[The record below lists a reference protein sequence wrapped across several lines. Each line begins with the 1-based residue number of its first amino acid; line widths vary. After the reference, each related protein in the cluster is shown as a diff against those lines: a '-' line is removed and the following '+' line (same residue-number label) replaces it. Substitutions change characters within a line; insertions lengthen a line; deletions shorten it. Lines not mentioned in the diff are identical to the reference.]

1 MQRSLPIKI
10 LFAAL
15 ILSLLLPQFVLN
27 TGCANQIPPTG
38 GARDSIPPM
47 LISAKP
53 ADSSKNFLGKKIIL
67 EFNEFVTVENY
78 SENLLISPTPKSLPG
93 VEHKLRTITVTIKDT
108 LEPNTTYTY
117 DFGNAIKDINE
128 SNILKNFSYTF
139 STGDKLDDLQF
150 TGKVLI
156 AQSGLA
162 DSTLIA
168 VLHRKGDD
176 SAVRKEVP
184 RYISRIDKEGNFLFK
199 NLPAGTFYLYAFL
212 DLGRQKRY
220 SDSLFAFAESSIII
234 SDSTKPVVLYAY
246 TEIETRKP
254 SSPSGS
260 RTPPARGGN
269 AATDKRLRLETSL
282 QNGEQDLLKPFE
294 VYFRTAPIKE
304 FDSTKIIFTDE
315 KLKPIANYRII
326 RDTSNTKLTIDYPW
340 VENTGY
346 TIIVDKD
353 FAADTAGRKLLK
365 SDTLEFRTRRQS
377 EYGAIRLRFP
387 NLDLSR
393 NPVLQIVQNGVVITS
408 HIFQSR
414 EYYVK
419 LFIPGEY
426 DMRILY
432 DENKNGIW
440 DRGQFFETPRKQPER
455 VVPITRKLNV
465 KANWDAEI
473 DITL

>member
-15 ILSLLLPQFVLN
+15 FLSFLLPQLVLN

-38 GARDSIPPM
+38 GFRDSLPPI

-53 ADSSKNFLGKKIIL
+53 ADSSKNFTGKKIVF
-67 EFNEFVTVENY
+67 EFDEFVTVENA
-78 SENLLISPTPKSLPG
+78 SQNLLVSPTSKIPPQVDS
-93 VEHKLRTITVTIKDT
+93 KLRTVTVTIKDT

-139 STGDKLDDLQF
+139 STGNKLDDLQF

-156 AQSGLA
+156 AESGLA
-162 DSTLIA
+162 DSTLTA
-168 VLHRKGDD
+168 VLYRKADD
-176 SAVRKEVP
+176 SAINKEDP
-184 RYISRIDKEGNFLFK
+184 RYITRIDKNGNFLFK
-199 NLPAGTFYLYAFL
+199 NLPPGTFYVYAFE
-212 DLGRQKRY
+212 GASRRY
-220 SDSLFAFAESSIII
+220 YKGLFAFADSPIIV
-234 SDSTKPVVLYAY
+234 SDSTQPVILYAY
-246 TEIETRKP
+246 KEFEDPPPKKP
-254 SSPSGS
+254 PSV
-260 RTPPARGGN
+260 PPARGGN
-269 AATDKRLRLETSL
+269 AAADKRLRLETTL

-304 FDSTKIIFTDE
+304 FDSTKIIFADE
-315 KLKPIANYRII
+315 KLNPIPNYRII
-326 RDTSNTKLTIDYPW
+326 RDTSNTKLTLNYPW

-353 FAADTAGRKLLK
+353 FASDTAGRKLLK
-365 SDTLEFRTRRQS
+365 SDTLEFRTRKQS
-377 EYGAIRLRFP
+377 EYGSIRLRFP
-387 NLDLSR
+387 NIDLSK
-393 NPVLQIVQNGVVITS
+393 NPVLQIVQNGELKTS
-408 HIFQSR
+408 HVFTSR
-414 EYYVK
+414 DYYVK
-419 LFIPGEY
+419 LYIPGEY
-426 DMRILY
+426 EMRILY
-432 DENKNGIW
+432 DENKNGKW
-440 DRGQFFETPRKQPER
+440 DRGQFFGTRKQPEK

>member
-15 ILSLLLPQFVLN
+15 ILSFLLPQFVLN

-38 GARDSIPPM
+38 GVRDSLPPM

-53 ADSSKNFLGKKIIL
+53 TDSSINFTGKKIIL
-67 EFNEFVTVENY
+67 EFNEFVTVENP
-78 SENLLISPTPKSLPG
+78 SQNLLVSPTSKIPPQVDS
-93 VEHKLRTITVTIKDT
+93 KLRTVTVIIKDT

-139 STGDKLDDLQF
+139 STGNKLDDLQF

-156 AQSGLA
+156 AESGLT

-168 VLHRKGDD
+168 VLHRKAED
-176 SAVRKEVP
+176 SAVIKESP

-199 NLPAGTFYLYAFL
+199 NLPAGTFYLYAFQ
-212 DLGRQKRY
+212 DPGSKRY
-220 SDSLFAFAESSIII
+220 GDSLFAYADSPIIV
-234 SDSTKPVVLYAY
+234 SDSTKPVILYAY
-246 TEIETRKP
+246 TEIEPRKP
-254 SSPSGS
+254 SRPSAG

-269 AATDKRLRLETSL
+269 AAADKRLRLETTL
-282 QNGEQDLLKPFE
+282 QGGEQDLLKPFE
-294 VYFRTAPIKE
+294 VYFRSAPLKE
-304 FDSTKIIFTDE
+304 FDSTKIIFADE
-315 KLKPIANYRII
+315 KLKPITNYRII

-353 FAADTAGRKLLK
+353 FATDTAGRKLLK
-365 SDTLEFRTRRQS
+365 SDTLEFRTRKQS
-377 EYGAIRLRFP
+377 EYGSIRLRFP
-387 NLDLSR
+387 NLDLSK
-393 NPVLQIVQNGVVITS
+393 NPVLQIVQNGAVITS
-408 HIFQSR
+408 HVFRSR
-414 EYYVK
+414 DYYVK
-419 LFIPGEY
+419 LYIPGEY
-426 DMRILY
+426 DLRILY
-432 DENKNGIW
+432 DDNKNGKW
-440 DRGQFFETPRKQPER
+440 DRGQFFGTRKQPER
-455 VVPITRKLNV
+455 VVPITRKLIV
-465 KANWDAEI
+465 KANWDAEV

>member
-15 ILSLLLPQFVLN
+15 FLSFLLPQLVLN

-38 GARDSIPPM
+38 GTRDSIPPV

-53 ADSSKNFLGKKIIL
+53 ADSSINFTGKKIIL
-67 EFNEFVTVENY
+67 EFNEFVTVENA
-78 SENLLISPTPKSLPG
+78 SQNLLVSPTPKIPPG
-93 VEHKLRTITVTIKDT
+93 VESKLRAVTVTIKDT

-139 STGDKLDDLQF
+139 STGNKLDDLEF

-176 SAVRKEVP
+176 SAVIKEYP
-184 RYISRIDKEGNFLFK
+184 RYISRLDKAGNFHFK
-199 NLPAGTFYLYAFL
+199 NLPAGTFYLYAFQ
-212 DLGRQKRY
+212 DPGSKRY
-220 SDSLFAFAESSIII
+220 SDSLFAYADSPIIV
-234 SDSTKPVVLYAY
+234 SDSTKPVILYAY
-246 TEIETRKP
+246 TEIDTRK
-254 SSPSGS
+254 SSKPPGGA

-269 AATDKRLRLETSL
+269 AAADKRLRLETTL
-282 QNGEQDLLKPFE
+282 QAGEQDLLKPFE
-294 VYFRTAPIKE
+294 VYFRTAPLKE
-304 FDSTKIIFTDE
+304 FDSTKIIFADE
-315 KLKPIANYRII
+315 KLKPITNYRII

-353 FAADTAGRKLLK
+353 FASDTAGRKLLK
-365 SDTLEFRTRRQS
+365 SDTLEFRTRKQS
-377 EYGAIRLRFP
+377 EYGSIRLRFP
-387 NLDLSR
+387 NLDLSK
-393 NPVLQIVQNGVVITS
+393 NPVLQIVQNGEVITS
-408 HIFQSR
+408 HVFRSR
-414 EYYVK
+414 DYYVK
-419 LFIPGEY
+419 LYTPGEY
-426 DMRILY
+426 DLRILY
-432 DENKNGIW
+432 DDNKNGIW
-440 DRGQFFETPRKQPER
+440 DRGKFFGTRKQPER
-455 VVPITRKLNV
+455 VVPVTRKLIV
-465 KANWDAEI
+465 KANWDAEV